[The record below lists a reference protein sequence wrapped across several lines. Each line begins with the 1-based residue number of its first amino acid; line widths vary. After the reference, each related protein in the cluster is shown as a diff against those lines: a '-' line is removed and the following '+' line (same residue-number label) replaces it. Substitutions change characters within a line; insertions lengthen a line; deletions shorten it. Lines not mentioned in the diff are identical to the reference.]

1 MTIINVFDI
10 IISKKITSKEIILKE
25 YIYLETKETIIT
37 LNLSE
42 EELNQFRN
50 LRGTPISLRNEYDYL
65 DGWFEDSQDNLVYF
79 NNKLFLINPTTSSL
93 INLSERVINF
103 TKK

>member
-1 MTIINVFDI
+1 MTIINIFDI
-10 IISKKITSKEIILKE
+10 IILNKITSKGIILKE

-42 EELNQFRN
+42 EELNQFLN
-50 LRGTPISLRNEYDYL
+50 LEGTPISLRNEYDYL
-65 DGWFEDSQDNLVYF
+65 DGWFEDSQDNLVYL

>member
-1 MTIINVFDI
+1 MINIFDI
-10 IISKKITSKEIILKE
+10 IISNKITSKENILKE

-42 EELNQFRN
+42 EELIQFRN
-50 LRGTPISLRNEYDYL
+50 LGGTPISLRNEYDYL
-65 DGWFEDSQDNLVYF
+65 DGWFENSQDNLVYL
-79 NNKLFLINPTTSSL
+79 NNKLFLINPTSSL

>member
-1 MTIINVFDI
+1 M
-10 IISKKITSKEIILKE
+10 KE

-42 EELNQFRN
+42 EELNQFLN
-50 LRGTPISLRNEYDYL
+50 LEGTPISLRNEYDYL
-65 DGWFEDSQDNLVYF
+65 DGWFDDSHDNLVYL
-79 NNKLFLINPTTSSL
+79 NNRLFLINPTSSL
-93 INLSERVINF
+93 INLSEKVVNF

>member
-1 MTIINVFDI
+1 M
-10 IISKKITSKEIILKE
+10 KE
-25 YIYLETKETIIT
+25 YIYLETKDTIIT

-42 EELNQFRN
+42 EELNQFLN
-50 LRGTPISLRNEYDYL
+50 LEGTPISLRNEYDYL
-65 DGWFEDSQDNLVYF
+65 DGWFEYSQDNLVYL
-79 NNKLFLINPTTSSL
+79 NNKLFLINNPTSSL